1 MVIFF
6 SQRTA
11 YSPAKFHHVAR
22 PPWFTPGSQQDCSEF
37 LKYLLDRIE
46 EEDKVISNLSELKEK
61 IPHKHMHSNII
72 EDTFEGKLLVCHRC
86 RRCNYVSY
94 CEEVFTDLPL
104 AFPQNNIGVDRDFS
118 KGLGKPPVVQS
129 VENTDVPSSDRS
141 LKGGDIGQ
149 RPSVP
154 SISSNGKGEGESSS
168 ESGPSSPTSN
178 YSLPKSSGSQSK
190 ASNHGVGAEDPSI
203 SLEEMLGYFF
213 EPEIL
218 EGSNQY
224 HCEQCQS
231 LQDAERSV
239 VISKAP
245 SFLVLT
251 LKRFS
256 YNVTTHQRSKI
267 LQSVTYPL
275 KLKLSNNIIR
285 VKEEE
290 TSNHHGNQTKGGSH
304 VLEERKTPPIEE
316 CLIDEKIEAP
326 PSKCTKQ
333 DLECA
338 SQSSEMPVADSASS
352 ALPLE
357 NFPSETM
364 YALTSVV
371 VHSGVS
377 SESGHYY
384 CYARPSGHVVQHDD
398 VTANEDSDKTSDGK
412 DTKKPLQL
420 VATDNHSW
428 CLFNDSRVSPARF
441 ETFSDIT
448 KRFPKDTPY
457 VLIYKNISKYIGPS
471 HVNEPSVSG
480 VAVETKE
487 CKIRQDLLD
496 AVNLDNLLYL
506 QVSRLDFS

>member
-1 MVIFF
+1 M
-6 SQRTA
+6 
-11 YSPAKFHHVAR
+11 
-22 PPWFTPGSQQDCSEF
+22 PGSQQDCSEF

-46 EEDKVISNLSELKEK
+46 EEDKALSNLSELKEK
-61 IPHKHMHSNII
+61 ISHMNTHRNII

-86 RRCNYVSY
+86 RRCNCVSY

-104 AFPQNNIGVDRDFS
+104 AFPQNSTGVDRDFS
-118 KGLGKPPVVQS
+118 KGVGKPPVNQPQ
-129 VENTDVPSSDRS
+129 ENTDVPSSDRS

-154 SISSNGKGEGESSS
+154 SISSNSKGEGESSS
-168 ESGPSSPTSN
+168 ESGSSSPTSN
-178 YSLPKSSGSQSK
+178 FTLPKSSGSQSK
-190 ASNHGVGAEDPSI
+190 VSSHGVGAEDPSI

-213 EPEIL
+213 EPELL

-245 SFLVLT
+245 CFLVLT

-275 KLKLSNNIIR
+275 RLKLSNNIIR

-290 TSNHHGNQTKGGSH
+290 ANHHPD
-304 VLEERKTPPIEE
+304 VLDERHTPPIEK
-316 CLIDEKIEAP
+316 CLNDEKMEAP
-326 PSKCTKQ
+326 PTKCTKQ
-333 DLECA
+333 DVECA
-338 SQSSEMPVADSASS
+338 SHSGQSMSVDGASNVHI
-352 ALPLE
+352 PLE

-384 CYARPSGHVVQHDD
+384 CYARPSSHLVQHDD
-398 VTANEDSDKTSDGK
+398 VLLNEERNKVKDGK
-412 DTKKPLQL
+412 DKKPVQPA
-420 VATDNHSW
+420 ATDNHCW
-428 CLFNDSRVSPARF
+428 CLFNDSRVSSARF

-448 KRFPKDTPY
+448 KRFPRDTPY
-457 VLIYKNISKYIGPS
+457 VLIYKNISKHTDASNG
-471 HVNEPSVSG
+471 NEASGSG
-480 VAVETKE
+480 VAMETKE
-487 CKIRQDLLD
+487 RKIRQDFVD

-506 QVSRLDFS
+506 QVSQSYGGGYWGRDG